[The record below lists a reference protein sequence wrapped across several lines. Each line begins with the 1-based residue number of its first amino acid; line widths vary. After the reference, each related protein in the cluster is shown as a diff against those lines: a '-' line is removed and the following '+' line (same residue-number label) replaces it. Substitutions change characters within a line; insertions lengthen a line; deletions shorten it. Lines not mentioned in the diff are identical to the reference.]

1 MEGRIKNKGSV
12 LILAVLFILFLLVGG
27 VLSWQYT
34 LYKKFI
40 ALGNG
45 ESCAGD
51 WSYAKVC
58 ERGSYC
64 KTIKNDAPLA
74 GGSCTPYLSWLFGGF
89 VKDAHTWENCKKNPK
104 STITL
109 TFPEVCHHPNGWSV
123 TDAQLTD

>member
-27 VLSWQYT
+27 VLFWQYN
-34 LYKKFI
+34 LYKKFN

-64 KTIKNDAPLA
+64 KTIKNAPLY
-74 GGSCTPYLSWLFGGF
+74 GGLCTPYLNWFFSRFAN
-89 VKDAHTWENCKKNPK
+89 DAHTWENCKKNPK
-104 STITL
+104 STISL
-109 TFPEVCHHPNGWSV
+109 TFPEICHHPNGWSV
-123 TDAQLTD
+123 TDAQLID